1 MGVDA
6 TAVAR
11 VVGID
16 AQFLDLSGGNAA
28 FLPMHIAIVAQG
40 SSAVEYPLTP
50 FRITSAFQ
58 AGSRYGFGSQIHLIA
73 LQLFP
78 PTGGGV
84 GTIPVTVF
92 PLVDDYDAG
101 VPAAGSITPSAT
113 ATVQATFR
121 ARIGGVLS
129 APFTVAVGDTVGV
142 ICDKMVVAINAVLE
156 MPVTAVDGTT
166 DVDLTAKWDGASGN
180 DIVLEVLTADGE
192 VPHEDVTFS
201 FTPMASGA
209 VDPDIDAALAQF
221 GSIWYTLAISGFK
234 STNTAALDSF
244 SAASEGRWE
253 PTVKRPFMA
262 FSGTAEDDVNTAV
275 TVPNA
280 RTLDRVNV
288 QCVAPGSPNMP
299 CVIAAAAVREIAKL
313 ANNNPPTDY
322 GSRPLRGLTPGL
334 DTEQW
339 NYTQRD
345 LAVKAGSSTVETK
358 GGLVH
363 LSDTV
368 TFYHPAGDPT
378 PAYRYVVDVIKV
390 MNIMYNFR
398 LNFESPRWDGA
409 PLIPDDQPTVNPNAR
424 RPSAAKAEACD
435 IIDGLALQAILSD
448 PATAKAN
455 TFASISSQNPKRLD
469 LSTVV
474 QLSGN
479 SNIINVGL
487 NFGFFFG
494 TPPLAA

>member
-1 MGVDA
+1 MAVDA

-11 VVGID
+11 VVGIQ
-16 AQFLDLSGGNAA
+16 AEFLDLRGGAAA
-28 FLPMHIAIVAQG
+28 FLPQHIAIVAQG

-50 FRITSAFQ
+50 FRITSSFQ
-58 AGSRYGFGSQIHLIA
+58 AGLRYGFGSPIHLIA

-129 APFTVAVGDTVGV
+129 APFTVAVDDTVAI
-142 ICDKMVVAINAVLE
+142 ICDKMVAAINAVLE
-156 MPVTAVDGTT
+156 MPVTAADGTT

-180 DIVLEVLTADGE
+180 DIVLEVLTEDGA
-192 VPHEDVTFS
+192 VPSEDVTFS

-209 VDPDIDAALAQF
+209 VDPDIDAALAQL
-221 GSIWYTLAISGFK
+221 GSTWYTLVISGFK
-234 STNTAALDSF
+234 STNTTALDSF
-244 SAASEGRWE
+244 SAAGEGRWDQL
-253 PTVKRPFMA
+253 VRKPFMA
-262 FSGTAEDDVNTAV
+262 FSGTGEDDVNTAV

-322 GSRPLRGLTPGL
+322 GSRPLRGLVPGL

-339 NYTQRD
+339 TYAQRD
-345 LAVKAGSSTVETK
+345 LAVKAGSSTVEVK

-378 PAYRYVVDVIKV
+378 PAFRFVVDVIKLWNV
-390 MNIMYNFR
+390 IYN
-398 LNFESPRWDGA
+398 LGLEFENPRWDGA
-409 PLIPDDQPTVNPNAR
+409 PLIPDGQPTVNPNAR
-424 RPSAAKAEACD
+424 TPKAAKAAVCA
-435 IIDGLALQAILSD
+435 IIDGLALQAILSN
-448 PATAKAN
+448 PEAAKEATTATIN
-455 TFASISSQNPKRLD
+455 SSNPKRLD
-469 LSTVV
+469 IRTVV

-479 SNIINVGL
+479 TNIISTDL
-487 NFGFFFG
+487 LFGFFFG
-494 TPPLAA
+494 TPPLVA

>member
-1 MGVDA
+1 MAVDA

-11 VVGID
+11 VVGIQ
-16 AQFLDLSGGNAA
+16 AEFLDLRGGAAA
-28 FLPMHIAIVAQG
+28 FLPQHIAIVAQG
-40 SSAVEYPLTP
+40 ASAATYPLTP

-58 AGSRYGFGSQIHLIA
+58 AGSRYGFGSPIHLIA

-78 PTGGGV
+78 PTGDGV

-101 VPAAGSITPSAT
+101 VPAVGSITPSAT

-180 DIVLEVLTADGE
+180 DIVLEVLTEDGD
-192 VPHEDVTFS
+192 VPSEDVTFS
-201 FTPMASGA
+201 FTAMASGA
-209 VDPDIDAALAQF
+209 VDPDIDAALEAF
-221 GSIWYTLAISGFK
+221 GSIWYTLVISGFK

-244 SAASEGRWE
+244 SAAGEGRWNQL
-253 PTVKRPFMA
+253 VRKPFMA

-345 LAVKAGSSTVETK
+345 LAVKAGSSTVEVK

-378 PAYRYVVDVIKV
+378 PAFRFVVDVIKLWNV
-390 MNIMYNFR
+390 IYN
-398 LNFESPRWDGA
+398 LGLEFENPRWDGA
-409 PLIPDDQPTVNPNAR
+409 PLIPDGQPTVNPNAR
-424 RPSAAKAEACD
+424 TPKAAKAAVCA
-435 IIDGLALQAILSD
+435 IIDGLALQAILSN
-448 PATAKAN
+448 PEAAKEATSATIN
-455 TFASISSQNPKRLD
+455 SSNPKRLD
-469 LSTVV
+469 IRTVV

-479 SNIINVGL
+479 TNIISTDL
-487 NFGFFFG
+487 LFGFFFG